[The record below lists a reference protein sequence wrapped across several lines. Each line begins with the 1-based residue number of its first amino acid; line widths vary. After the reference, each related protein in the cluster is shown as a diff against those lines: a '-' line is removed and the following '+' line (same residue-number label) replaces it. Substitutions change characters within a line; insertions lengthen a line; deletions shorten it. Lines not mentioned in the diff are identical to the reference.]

1 MKRVFVLLLLLSA
14 SSLACA
20 LPRPIELH
28 QRLDVPPQWH
38 TKTVAL
44 TLDAC
49 GGGFDKDLVRFLIE
63 HRVPATIFASKRWLD
78 RNPGGA
84 AELAAHS
91 ELFEIEDHGAEHIP
105 AVIGAGRRV
114 YGIRGEPDVAHLQR
128 EIAGGAQA
136 ILELNGYA
144 PRWYRG
150 ATAEYD
156 PFAIKLIRSMGY
168 QIAGFSVNAD
178 AGATLRRAAI
188 VTRLKAVR
196 GGDIII
202 AHMNK
207 PYSDTAEGLADG
219 LTWLLAQGFRF
230 VTLNESTVHDLP
242 S

>member
-1 MKRVFVLLLLLSA
+1 MKRAFVLCLLLSA
-14 SSLACA
+14 SSLAGA

-28 QRLDVPPQWH
+28 QRLDLPPQLD

-49 GGGFDKDLVRFLIE
+49 GGAFDEHLIGFLIE
-63 HRVPATIFASKRWLD
+63 HRVPATIFTTKRWLD
-78 RNPGGA
+78 RNPVGA
-84 AELAAHS
+84 AELAAHDD
-91 ELFEIEDHGAEHIP
+91 LFEIEDHGADHIP

-114 YGIRGEPDVAHLQR
+114 FGIRGEPDVAHLQR
-128 EIAGGAQA
+128 EIVGGAQA
-136 ILELNGYA
+136 VRQLNGYA

-156 PFAIKLIRSMGY
+156 PSAIKLIRAMGY

-178 AGATLRRAAI
+178 GGATLHRNAI
-188 VTRLKAVR
+188 VARLKAVR

-207 PYSDTAEGLADG
+207 PTSDTAQGLADG